1 MFHSYFRRIR
11 DFLLRHKIR
20 GGPYQCTRPSR
31 DHFEAMAKPKV
42 KSRNANGERKMK
54 NMKSVIF
61 RQSLVRQF
69 LVRQFLVRQSL
80 VRQSV
85 VRQSVVRQSLVPLL
99 VLLMVAAGVTVPAR
113 AQVGQSTLTGTVEDV
128 SGAMISGAAITLTDT
143 NNQTQRTARS
153 DAHGF
158 FSFTSLPASTYEVK
172 FDKTGFAPLKRT
184 IAVHIADHLEIPHI
198 QLSVTAAGQ
207 TVTVTAEQT
216 SVTPQDTGELSYT
229 LTAKQ
234 VQNLD
239 IMGRSAIELLGLVP
253 GAADSG
259 NFNSDSYS
267 GQTAGFEQNSSAYS
281 VNGNRFDL
289 TQIVSDGAPVTDVN
303 TAGAAAVTPNIDIIQ
318 EVKVETAAFS
328 SDQASGPI
336 VMQTETK
343 SGGRDFHGEIY
354 GTVRNHVLDDTDWR
368 VKSLG
373 LPKPD
378 DGYYYLGANIGGP
391 VIIPGTKFNEKRD
404 KLFFFA
410 AFEKDLQY
418 VQDPTLDIRESVTP
432 TAAMRTGDFSDTA
445 YLQSLNG
452 TTAYYATVTP
462 CSPFGSN
469 AGLCT
474 SPTSGMINP
483 SAIDPNGQVL
493 INAFPLPNAN
503 PATTN
508 GYNLVTAVTPFQPR
522 DQEDLK
528 IDYNVTQAN
537 HFSARYNREQETV
550 PQPFGYFNNFTPNAF
565 PGDQVDRDGSQSI
578 VGNLATTFSPS
589 LINQFTFAYT
599 RLNFVTYMEDEAAV
613 SRSTLGYTAP
623 DLYPD
628 DSPIIPNV
636 QPGYGG
642 AGYASLYMRGGTF
655 PTTNAPQQ
663 IYTINENITKILG
676 THLLKAGIYFAHQQ
690 FGTRTQGSD
699 NSTIITGDYKGSYN
713 TGNVFA
719 DLLTGQ
725 IAGYAQSTQN
735 FLANVREKRTDFY
748 VEDHWKVAPRFSLNY
763 GLRVNHIGSWFDPQ
777 GQMVVFDP
785 ALYNPSETVNQ
796 APGMVTHATTPSI
809 SISGSR
815 PQNFQI
821 APSGGFAWDFLGTG
835 NTVIRG
841 GFGTN
846 YYTDP
851 GVNAFSTV
859 QAPPNESFTSV
870 YGLTTIAGI
879 PGIAKD
885 LYLPLG
891 AYGIADINDHRL
903 PVTYSYTLAV
913 SQAFAHSIHVEMA
926 YVGNISR
933 NLTGY
938 AGSNLVPEGC
948 GQELDSVAGYT
959 TGSYNDT
966 LCRPYPLDGDL
977 STMTHNLSSFYNAA
991 QVTASKQTGR
1001 INFWATYTWGKT
1013 LAYICEDPF
1022 DQRRCYGP
1030 PPFDRSQNLN
1040 ISYLINLP
1048 NVSEKYLGNNK
1059 VLNGILDGWQF
1070 TGIEQFASGNPLEF
1084 TAGANA
1090 NGGGGNEYDGFHNR
1104 TISFYSDG
1112 PDMSNRN
1119 VLGTPDEQAVP
1130 TLVCNPTAGLAK
1142 GQYFNASCF
1151 QAPEPETAPNAPNIG
1166 TYRLPYIHGPRY
1178 ESDDIGL
1185 YKAFKITETKNLQ
1198 FRAQAFN
1205 FANHPL
1211 YSFVEYDPGLYL
1223 AYATYGSLPTN
1234 TDSAGFAK
1242 TKLGSRTIQ
1251 LALKFYF

>member
-1 MFHSYFRRIR
+1 
-11 DFLLRHKIR
+11 
-20 GGPYQCTRPSR
+20 
-31 DHFEAMAKPKV
+31 MAKPKV

-913 SQAFAHSIHVEMA
+913 SQVLCALHSRWKWRTWE
-926 YVGNISR
+926 ISP
-933 NLTGY
+933 
-938 AGSNLVPEGC
+938 A
-948 GQELDSVAGYT
+948 
-959 TGSYNDT
+959 
-966 LCRPYPLDGDL
+966 
-977 STMTHNLSSFYNAA
+977 
-991 QVTASKQTGR
+991 
-1001 INFWATYTWGKT
+1001 I
-1013 LAYICEDPF
+1013 
-1022 DQRRCYGP
+1022 
-1030 PPFDRSQNLN
+1030 
-1040 ISYLINLP
+1040 
-1048 NVSEKYLGNNK
+1048 
-1059 VLNGILDGWQF
+1059 
-1070 TGIEQFASGNPLEF
+1070 
-1084 TAGANA
+1084 
-1090 NGGGGNEYDGFHNR
+1090 
-1104 TISFYSDG
+1104 
-1112 PDMSNRN
+1112 
-1119 VLGTPDEQAVP
+1119 
-1130 TLVCNPTAGLAK
+1130 
-1142 GQYFNASCF
+1142 
-1151 QAPEPETAPNAPNIG
+1151 
-1166 TYRLPYIHGPRY
+1166 
-1178 ESDDIGL
+1178 
-1185 YKAFKITETKNLQ
+1185 
-1198 FRAQAFN
+1198 
-1205 FANHPL
+1205 
-1211 YSFVEYDPGLYL
+1211 
-1223 AYATYGSLPTN
+1223 
-1234 TDSAGFAK
+1234 
-1242 TKLGSRTIQ
+1242 
-1251 LALKFYF
+1251 

>member
-1 MFHSYFRRIR
+1 MEN
-11 DFLLRHKIR
+11 
-20 GGPYQCTRPSR
+20 T
-31 DHFEAMAKPKV
+31 A
-42 KSRNANGERKMK
+42 
-54 NMKSVIF
+54 SVIF
-61 RQSLVRQF
+61 RQSLVAMAM
-69 LVRQFLVRQSL
+69 
-80 VRQSV
+80 
-85 VRQSVVRQSLVPLL
+85 LL
-99 VLLMVAAGVTVPAR
+99 IFVGGSIIPAL
-113 AQVGQSTLTGTVEDV
+113 AQVGQATLTGTVEDA
-128 SGAMISGAAITLTDT
+128 SGAMIPGAAVTLTDT
-143 NNQTQRTARS
+143 NNQTQRTATS

-172 FDKTGFAPLKRT
+172 FEKTGFAGLKRT
-184 IAVHIADHLEIPHI
+184 IVVHIADHLEIPNVR
-198 QLSVTAAGQ
+198 LSVNAAGQ
-207 TVTVTAEQT
+207 SVTVTAEQT
-216 SVTPQDTGELSYT
+216 AATPQDTGELSYT

-253 GAADSG
+253 GAANSG
-259 NFNSDSYS
+259 NFNSDTYQ

-328 SDQASGPI
+328 SDQASGP
-336 VMQTETK
+336 VVLQTETK
-343 SGGRDFHGEIY
+343 SGGRNFHGEIY
-354 GTVRNHVLDDTDWR
+354 GTVRNNALDDTDWR

-378 DGYYYLGANIGGP
+378 DGYYYVGANIGGP
-391 VIIPGTKFNEKRD
+391 IIIPGTKFNEKRD

-410 AFEKDLQY
+410 AFEKQLQY
-418 VQDPTLDIRESVTP
+418 VQDPTLDIREAVTP
-432 TAAMRTGDFSDTA
+432 TTAMRSGDFSDTA
-445 YLQSLNG
+445 YMQSLNG
-452 TTAYYATVTP
+452 SVAYWATTTP
-462 CSPFGSN
+462 CSTAVDGN
-469 AGLCT
+469 ANQNLCT

-483 SAIDPNGQVL
+483 SAIDSNGQVL
-493 INAFPLPNAN
+493 INALPLPNAN

-508 GYNLVTAVTPFQPR
+508 GYNLVTAVTPYQPR

-528 IDYNVTQAN
+528 IDYNITPAN
-537 HFSARYNREQETV
+537 HFSARYNREHEVV

-565 PGDQVDRDGSQSI
+565 PGNQIDRDGSQSI
-578 VGNLATTFSPS
+578 VGNLATTFSPT
-589 LINQFTFAYT
+589 LINQLTFAYT

-613 SRSTLGYTAP
+613 SRSALGYTAP

-642 AGYASLYMRGGTF
+642 AGYASIYMRGGTF

-663 IYTINENITKILG
+663 IYTVNENITKILG
-676 THLLKAGIYFAHQQ
+676 RHLLKTGVYFAHQQ
-690 FGTRTQGSD
+690 FGMRTQGSD
-699 NSTIITGDYKGSYN
+699 NSTIQTGEYGGQFGSYN
-713 TGNVFA
+713 TDNAFA
-719 DLLTGQ
+719 DVLTGQ
-725 IAGYAQSTQN
+725 LSYYAQSTQN
-735 FLANVREKRTDFY
+735 FVANLREKRTDFF
-748 VEDHWKVAPRFSLNY
+748 VEDQWKVLPRFTLNY
-763 GLRVNHIGSWFDPQ
+763 GVRVNHIGAWFDPQ

-785 ALYNPSETVNQ
+785 ALYNPGGTYAE
-796 APGMVTHATTPSI
+796 APGLVTHATTPGI

-815 PQNFQI
+815 PHGFQF
-821 APSGGFAWDFLGTG
+821 AASGGFAWDVRGTG

-846 YYTDP
+846 YYVDP
-851 GVNAFSTV
+851 GANAFSTV
-859 QAPPNESFTSV
+859 QAPPNESFLSA
-870 YGLTTIAGI
+870 YFSPNGPSSAETISDI
-879 PGIAKD
+879 PT
-885 LYLPLG
+885 LNTYLPLG

-903 PVTYSYTLAV
+903 PVTYSYTFAV

-926 YVGNISR
+926 YAGNASR

-938 AGSNLVPEGC
+938 TGSNLVPEGC
-948 GQELDSVAGYT
+948 AEELDSIEGYT

-966 LCRPYPLDGDL
+966 LCRPYPLNGDL
-977 STMTHNLSSFYNAA
+977 STMTHNLSSYYNSA
-991 QVTASKQTGR
+991 QVTASKQTG
-1001 INFWATYTWGKT
+1001 IFNFWATYTWGKT

-1022 DQRRCYGP
+1022 DERRCYGP

-1040 ISYLINLP
+1040 ISYLIYLP
-1048 NVSEKYLGNNK
+1048 NVSAKYLGNNK

-1070 TGIEQFASGNPLEF
+1070 NGIEQFASGNPLAF

-1130 TLVCNPTAGLAK
+1130 TMVCDPRGGLQK
-1142 GQYFNASCF
+1142 GQYFNANCF
-1151 QAPEPETAPNAPNIG
+1151 QAPQAETVANAPNLG

-1185 YKAFKITETKNLQ
+1185 YKSFKIGQTKSVQ

-1223 AYATYGSLPTN
+1223 AFPNYGTLPTN
-1234 TDSAGFAK
+1234 SDSAGFAK

>member
-1 MFHSYFRRIR
+1 MQNRE
-11 DFLLRHKIR
+11 
-20 GGPYQCTRPSR
+20 C
-31 DHFEAMAKPKV
+31 
-42 KSRNANGERKMK
+42 KME
-54 NMKSVIF
+54 NTASVIF
-61 RQSLVRQF
+61 RQSLVAMAM
-69 LVRQFLVRQSL
+69 
-80 VRQSV
+80 
-85 VRQSVVRQSLVPLL
+85 LL
-99 VLLMVAAGVTVPAR
+99 IFVGGSIIPAL
-113 AQVGQSTLTGTVEDV
+113 AQVGQATLTGTVEDA
-128 SGAMISGAAITLTDT
+128 SGAMIPGAAVTLTDT
-143 NNQTQRTARS
+143 NNQTQRTATS

-172 FDKTGFAPLKRT
+172 FEKTGFAGLKRT
-184 IAVHIADHLEIPHI
+184 IVVHIADHLEIPNVR
-198 QLSVTAAGQ
+198 LSVNAAGQ
-207 TVTVTAEQT
+207 SVTVTAEQT
-216 SVTPQDTGELSYT
+216 AATPQDTGELSYT

-253 GAADSG
+253 GAANSG
-259 NFNSDSYS
+259 NFNSDTYQ

-328 SDQASGPI
+328 SDQASGP
-336 VMQTETK
+336 VVLQTETK
-343 SGGRDFHGEIY
+343 SGGRNFHGEIY
-354 GTVRNHVLDDTDWR
+354 GTVRNNALDDTDWR

-378 DGYYYLGANIGGP
+378 DGYYYVGANIGGP
-391 VIIPGTKFNEKRD
+391 IIIPGTKFNEKRD

-410 AFEKDLQY
+410 AFEKQLQY
-418 VQDPTLDIRESVTP
+418 VQDPTLDIREAVTP
-432 TAAMRTGDFSDTA
+432 TTAMRSGDFSDTA
-445 YLQSLNG
+445 YMQSLNG
-452 TTAYYATVTP
+452 SVAYWATTTP
-462 CSPFGSN
+462 CSTAVDGN
-469 AGLCT
+469 ANQNLCT

-483 SAIDPNGQVL
+483 SAIDSNGQVL
-493 INAFPLPNAN
+493 INALPLPNAN

-508 GYNLVTAVTPFQPR
+508 GYNLVTAVTPYQPR

-528 IDYNVTQAN
+528 IDYNITPAN
-537 HFSARYNREQETV
+537 HFSARYNREHEVV

-565 PGDQVDRDGSQSI
+565 PGNQIDRDGSQSI
-578 VGNLATTFSPS
+578 VGNLATTFSPT
-589 LINQFTFAYT
+589 LINQLTFAYT

-613 SRSTLGYTAP
+613 SRSALGYTAP

-642 AGYASLYMRGGTF
+642 AGYASIYMRGGTF

-663 IYTINENITKILG
+663 IYTVNENITKILG
-676 THLLKAGIYFAHQQ
+676 RHLLKTGVYFAHQQ
-690 FGTRTQGSD
+690 FGMRTQGSD
-699 NSTIITGDYKGSYN
+699 NSTIQTGEYGGQFGSYN
-713 TGNVFA
+713 TDNAFA
-719 DLLTGQ
+719 DVLTGQ
-725 IAGYAQSTQN
+725 LSYYAQSTQN
-735 FLANVREKRTDFY
+735 FVANLREKRTDFF
-748 VEDHWKVAPRFSLNY
+748 VEDQWKVLPRFTLNY
-763 GLRVNHIGSWFDPQ
+763 GVRVNHIGAWFDPQ

-785 ALYNPSETVNQ
+785 ALYNPGGTYAE
-796 APGMVTHATTPSI
+796 APGLVTHATTPGI

-815 PQNFQI
+815 PHGFQF
-821 APSGGFAWDFLGTG
+821 AASGGFAWDVRGTG

-846 YYTDP
+846 YYVDP
-851 GVNAFSTV
+851 GANAFSTV
-859 QAPPNESFTSV
+859 QAPPNESFLSA
-870 YGLTTIAGI
+870 YFSPNGPSSAETISDI
-879 PGIAKD
+879 PT
-885 LYLPLG
+885 LNTYLPLG

-903 PVTYSYTLAV
+903 PVTYSYTFAV

-926 YVGNISR
+926 YAGNASR

-938 AGSNLVPEGC
+938 TGSNLVPEGC
-948 GQELDSVAGYT
+948 AEELDSIEGYT

-966 LCRPYPLDGDL
+966 LCRPYPLNGDL
-977 STMTHNLSSFYNAA
+977 STMTHNLSSYYNSA
-991 QVTASKQTGR
+991 QVTASKQTG
-1001 INFWATYTWGKT
+1001 IFNFWATYTWGKT

-1022 DQRRCYGP
+1022 DERRCYGP

-1040 ISYLINLP
+1040 ISYLIYLP
-1048 NVSEKYLGNNK
+1048 NVSAKYLGNNK

-1070 TGIEQFASGNPLEF
+1070 NGIEQFASGNPLAF

-1130 TLVCNPTAGLAK
+1130 TMVCDPRGGLQK
-1142 GQYFNASCF
+1142 GQYFNANCF
-1151 QAPEPETAPNAPNIG
+1151 QAPQAETVANAPNLG

-1185 YKAFKITETKNLQ
+1185 YKSFKIGQTKSVQ

-1223 AYATYGSLPTN
+1223 AFSNYGTLPTN
-1234 TDSAGFAK
+1234 SDSAGFAK

>member
-1 MFHSYFRRIR
+1 MQNRE
-11 DFLLRHKIR
+11 
-20 GGPYQCTRPSR
+20 C
-31 DHFEAMAKPKV
+31 
-42 KSRNANGERKMK
+42 KME
-54 NMKSVIF
+54 NTASVIF
-61 RQSLVRQF
+61 RQSLVAMAM
-69 LVRQFLVRQSL
+69 
-80 VRQSV
+80 
-85 VRQSVVRQSLVPLL
+85 LL
-99 VLLMVAAGVTVPAR
+99 IFVGGSIIPAL
-113 AQVGQSTLTGTVEDV
+113 AQVGQATLTGTVEDA
-128 SGAMISGAAITLTDT
+128 SGAMIPGAAVTLTDT
-143 NNQTQRTARS
+143 NNQTQRTATS

-172 FDKTGFAPLKRT
+172 FEKTGFAGLKRT
-184 IAVHIADHLEIPHI
+184 IVVHIADHLEIPNVR
-198 QLSVTAAGQ
+198 LSVNAAGQ
-207 TVTVTAEQT
+207 SVTVTAEQT
-216 SVTPQDTGELSYT
+216 AATPQDTGELSYT

-253 GAADSG
+253 GAANSG
-259 NFNSDSYS
+259 NFNSDTYQ

-328 SDQASGPI
+328 SDQASGP
-336 VMQTETK
+336 VVLQTETK
-343 SGGRDFHGEIY
+343 SGGRNFHGEIY
-354 GTVRNHVLDDTDWR
+354 GTVRNNALDDTDWR

-378 DGYYYLGANIGGP
+378 DGYYYVGANIGGP
-391 VIIPGTKFNEKRD
+391 IIIPGTKFNEKRD

-410 AFEKDLQY
+410 AFEKQLQY
-418 VQDPTLDIRESVTP
+418 VQDPTLDIREAVTP
-432 TAAMRTGDFSDTA
+432 TTAMRSGDFSDTA
-445 YLQSLNG
+445 YMQSLNRSVAYWA
-452 TTAYYATVTP
+452 TTTP
-462 CSPFGSN
+462 CSTAVDGN
-469 AGLCT
+469 ANQNLCT

-483 SAIDPNGQVL
+483 SAIDSNGQVL
-493 INAFPLPNAN
+493 INALPLPNAN

-508 GYNLVTAVTPFQPR
+508 GYNLVTAVTPYQPR

-528 IDYNVTQAN
+528 IDYNITPAN
-537 HFSARYNREQETV
+537 HFSARYNREHEVV

-565 PGDQVDRDGSQSI
+565 PGNQIDRDGSQSI
-578 VGNLATTFSPS
+578 VGNLATTFSPT
-589 LINQFTFAYT
+589 LINQLTFAYT

-613 SRSTLGYTAP
+613 SRSALGYTAP

-642 AGYASLYMRGGTF
+642 AGYASIYMRGGTF

-663 IYTINENITKILG
+663 IYTVNENITKILG
-676 THLLKAGIYFAHQQ
+676 RHLLKTGVYFAHQQ
-690 FGTRTQGSD
+690 FGMRTQGSD
-699 NSTIITGDYKGSYN
+699 NSTIQTGEYGGQFGSYN
-713 TGNVFA
+713 TDNAFA
-719 DLLTGQ
+719 DVLTGQ
-725 IAGYAQSTQN
+725 LSYYAQSTQN
-735 FLANVREKRTDFY
+735 FVANLREKRTDFF
-748 VEDHWKVAPRFSLNY
+748 VEDQWKVLPRFTLNY
-763 GLRVNHIGSWFDPQ
+763 GVRVNHIGAWFDPQ

-785 ALYNPSETVNQ
+785 ALYNPGGTYAE
-796 APGMVTHATTPSI
+796 APGLVTHATTPGI

-815 PQNFQI
+815 PHGFQF
-821 APSGGFAWDFLGTG
+821 AASGGFAWDVRGTG

-846 YYTDP
+846 YYVDP
-851 GVNAFSTV
+851 GANAFSTV
-859 QAPPNESFTSV
+859 QAPPNESFLSA
-870 YGLTTIAGI
+870 YFSPNGPSSAETISDI
-879 PGIAKD
+879 PT
-885 LYLPLG
+885 LNTYLPLG

-903 PVTYSYTLAV
+903 PVTYSYTFAV

-926 YVGNISR
+926 YAGNASR

-938 AGSNLVPEGC
+938 TGSNLVPEGC
-948 GQELDSVAGYT
+948 AEELDSIEGYT

-966 LCRPYPLDGDL
+966 LCRPYPLNGDL
-977 STMTHNLSSFYNAA
+977 STMTHNLSSYYNSA
-991 QVTASKQTGR
+991 QVTASKQTG
-1001 INFWATYTWGKT
+1001 IFNFWATYTWGKT

-1022 DQRRCYGP
+1022 DERRCYGP

-1040 ISYLINLP
+1040 ISYLIYLP
-1048 NVSEKYLGNNK
+1048 NVSAKYLGNNK

-1070 TGIEQFASGNPLEF
+1070 NGIEQFASGNPLAF

-1130 TLVCNPTAGLAK
+1130 TMVCDPRGGLQK
-1142 GQYFNASCF
+1142 GQYFNANCF
-1151 QAPEPETAPNAPNIG
+1151 QAPQAETVANAPNLG

-1185 YKAFKITETKNLQ
+1185 YKSFKIGQTKSVQ

-1223 AYATYGSLPTN
+1223 AFPNYGTLPTN
-1234 TDSAGFAK
+1234 SDSAGFAK

>member
-31 DHFEAMAKPKV
+31 DHFKAMAKPKV

-54 NMKSVIF
+54 NTELVIF
-61 RQSLVRQF
+61 RQSLVRQS
-69 LVRQFLVRQSL
+69 LVRQFM
-80 VRQSV
+80 
-85 VRQSVVRQSLVPLL
+85 VPLL
-99 VLLMVAAGVTVPAR
+99 MLLIVAAGVTIPAI
-113 AQVGQSTLTGTVEDV
+113 AQVGQSTITGTVEDV
-128 SGAMISGAAITLTDT
+128 SGAVIPGAAITLTDT
-143 NNQTQRTARS
+143 NNQTQRTATS

-158 FSFTSLPASTYEVK
+158 FSFTSLPASTYDVK
-172 FDKTGFAPLKRT
+172 FDKTGFAELKRS
-184 IAVHIADHLEIPHI
+184 IVVHIADHLEIPHI

-259 NFNSDSYS
+259 NFNSDTYS
-267 GQTAGFEQNSSAYS
+267 GQTAGFTPNASAYS

-303 TAGAAAVTPNIDIIQ
+303 TAGSAAVTPNIDIIQ
-318 EVKVETAAFS
+318 EVKVETAAFA

-343 SGGRDFHGEIY
+343 SGGKDFHGEIY

-410 AFEKDLQY
+410 AFEKQLQY

-445 YLQSLNG
+445 YMQSLNG
-452 TTAYYATVTP
+452 LAYYATLTP
-462 CSPFGSN
+462 CSPSGSN
-469 AGLCT
+469 QSLCT

-493 INAFPLPNAN
+493 INALPLPNSN
-503 PATTN
+503 PANTN
-508 GYNLVTAVTPFQPR
+508 GFNLVTAVTPFQPR

-537 HFSARYNREQETV
+537 HFSARYNREHETV
-550 PQPFGYFNNFTPNAF
+550 PFPFGYFNTFTPNAF

-589 LINQFTFAYT
+589 LINQLTFAYT

-613 SRSTLGYTAP
+613 SRSALGYTAP

-642 AGYASLYMRGGTF
+642 AGYASVYMRGGTF

-663 IYTINENITKILG
+663 IYTVNENITRILG
-676 THLLKAGIYFAHQQ
+676 THLLKAGIYFAHQR
-690 FGTRTQGSD
+690 FGMRTQGSD
-699 NSTIITGDYKGSYN
+699 NSTIITGEYSGSYN
-713 TGNVFA
+713 TGNAFA

-725 IAGYAQSTQN
+725 LSGYAQSTQN
-735 FLANVREKRTDFY
+735 FVASMREKRTDFY

-763 GLRVNHIGSWFDPQ
+763 GIRVNHIGSWFDPQ

-785 ALYNPSETVNQ
+785 ALYKPSGTIAE
-796 APGMVTHATTPSI
+796 APGLVTHATTPSI

-821 APSGGFAWDFLGTG
+821 APSAGFAWDFLGMG

-846 YYTDP
+846 YYVDP
-851 GVNAFSTV
+851 GANAFSTV
-859 QAPPNESFTSV
+859 QAPPNESFFSA
-870 YGLTTIAGI
+870 YFSPSPNPGSAKTISDI
-879 PGIAKD
+879 PT
-885 LYLPLG
+885 LNNYLPLG

-913 SQAFAHSIHVEMA
+913 SQSFAHSIKVEMA
-926 YVGNISR
+926 YAGNISR

-938 AGSNLVPEGC
+938 TGSNLVPEGC
-948 GQELDSVAGYT
+948 AQELDSVEMYT

-966 LCRPYPLDGDL
+966 LCRPYPLNGDL

-1022 DQRRCYGP
+1022 DERRCYGP

-1048 NVSEKYLGNNK
+1048 NVSAKYLGNKK

-1084 TAGANA
+1084 TAAANA

-1119 VLGTPDEQAVP
+1119 LLGTPDEQAVP
-1130 TLVCNPTAGLAK
+1130 TLVCNPTAGLVK
-1142 GQYFNASCF
+1142 GQYFNANCF
-1151 QAPEPETAPNAPNIG
+1151 QAPVPETTPGTPSIG

-1185 YKAFKITETKNLQ
+1185 YKAFKITPTKSLQ

-1234 TDSAGFAK
+1234 ADTAGFAK

-1251 LALKFYF
+1251 LAMKFYF